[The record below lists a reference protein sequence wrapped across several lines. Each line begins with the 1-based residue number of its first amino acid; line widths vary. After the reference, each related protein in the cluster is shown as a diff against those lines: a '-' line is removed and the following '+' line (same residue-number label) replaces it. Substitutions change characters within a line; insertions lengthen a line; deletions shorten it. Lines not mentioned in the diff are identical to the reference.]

1 MNNIVKT
8 YNAGPKPVIEILLT
22 GRNNRPHNVNI
33 QVGSSVSSL
42 RTLSDEQFNFYN
54 THFITKEIEW
64 SDISAAGDLQV
75 RVLVNGFPEI
85 EADFVSASY
94 IRLKFPQQT
103 DFAGFT
109 NKRFIL
115 PVNTNGKSYVEFLNA
130 PATTQVYDI
139 SDKNNIKI
147 IGTNSGGGRLR
158 AVIPGTETSRTLF
171 LSNGDVKVPQMKR
184 IRFRNIN
191 PANHNYLIVTNKRIM
206 VPAGD
211 DPNPIRTYASYR
223 ASAAGGGYDT
233 LVVDMQQLYDQF
245 SYGEPLPTAI
255 RKFSLYMMN
264 GGAPEYLFLIG
275 KALHVGHN
283 YYRQD
288 LRTYTFHD
296 LVPTMGY
303 PGSDT
308 PFTAGLGGTSYEPA
322 IPTGRLTAKNADEV
336 KIYLKKVIE
345 MESQPFNDLY
355 RKNLIHLS
363 GGVTAGELVLF
374 KQIVNDFKAKAEGD
388 YLGGKVTTLTKSTN
402 NSVELININEEVN
415 RGVSLITFFG
425 HSSPTI
431 IDIEIGYASNDV
443 MGYRNKG
450 KYPMIL
456 VNGCNAGNIFSTTY
470 TFGEDWIIT
479 PDRGALGVIAHS
491 AYGYVGPLKR
501 YSDLFYSTAYQD
513 STFIHKPIGDIHKE
527 TARRYISQ
535 VNPTPLNISQAQQMV
550 LQGDPAIS
558 LFGADKPDYAVH
570 DNLLYLQPFEGVPIT
585 ALADSFSVAVIVKNF
600 GRTHKDSISLEV
612 KRTFSDGRIISY
624 DPVLYK
630 SVKYQDTLFYTVR
643 SKDANSF
650 GNNRFEVIVDGENN
664 IPELN
669 ENNNTAS
676 FSFFIP
682 LSGITNLL
690 PVDYSIV
697 NTTNP
702 VLQAQSTDILSKSR
716 EYIFELDTAYN
727 FNSPFK
733 KQGIINAESLA
744 SWQVNLLSGSSSD
757 STVYYWRTK
766 FAQANQGE
774 DDSWTRSSFVYINN
788 GPEGWA
794 QAAFPQFYQDQKRGI
809 VQDIQQKR
817 WKFEEPESYIKVRTF
832 GEKHPTNN
840 VNNIELLL
848 NGVPYI
854 FAGRLCGD
862 NSMNGLAFNKSSLSA
877 YMVLNKRTCGR
888 FPSVVNNFVKV
899 EIEGDTRFMNSFF
912 DAVEDDDYVLMF
924 SIGRV
929 TYESWPEDVRQKMKS
944 IGASDQVLNALKNGD
959 PYIILG
965 RKGADPGTA
974 IEIVGDAAL
983 GATNT
988 QEIILEEVLKGK
1000 YTQGTIA
1007 STRIGPAVE
1016 WGTFQRNI
1024 KNLESGDIYYFD
1036 IYGIDY
1042 SGNESILM
1050 RGLMDDNVPLESID
1064 PIKYPYLRLRA
1075 TISDEVK
1082 STPAQL
1088 EKWHVLYTGVPE
1100 GILTLLGDKDQPL
1113 KDIKLK
1119 AGEALSVSFNFKNI
1133 STKDFADSILVRYTV
1148 FNRSRRNSEIK
1159 NIKLPAL
1166 RSGES
1171 KDFTIN
1177 INTDNSFGVNDF
1189 NVFVNPQIQ
1198 PEQYYNNNII
1208 DLPQFFE
1215 VIQDNINPVLDV
1227 AFDGMYIMD
1236 GDIVSPNPLISIKVK
1251 DENKF
1256 LLKKDT
1262 TGVDILLKRPC
1273 ESCTFEKI
1281 NFSDLQMKWEPASEN
1296 KDFQVEYQPK
1306 NLEDGMYTLKVQA
1319 VDGSGNKTGMH
1330 PYSVNFEV
1338 INKSEITNFYPY
1350 PNPFSSSTRF
1360 VFTLTGSEIPQE
1372 IKIQIMTVTGKI
1384 VREITQDELGPIR
1397 IGNNLSQYA
1406 WNGRDE
1412 FGDQL
1417 ANGVYLYKVII
1428 KNNGQNMDHRDTA
1441 ADKAFKKG
1449 FGKLYLLR

>member
-1 MNNIVKT
+1 MMILFSFGNIIAQAVGNEWIDHNQVYFKIPTAEDGIYRLTYNDLLAFGFPVNSVDPRRIQLFHRGQEQAIFISGQEDARINPGDYIDFWGQRNDGTSDAELYDPSSAQPHQYYSLFSDTTAYFLTWRLSNTAGKRMATFTEANVNNLPVQPYHFETRLLLQTQEYAVGRIYPEGSNEETILTQFDYGEGWTGARIRKGQFGDFTLNNIVKT

-501 YSDLFYSTAYQD
+501 
-513 STFIHKPIGDIHKE
+513 
-527 TARRYISQ
+527 
-535 VNPTPLNISQAQQMV
+535 
-550 LQGDPAIS
+550 
-558 LFGADKPDYAVH
+558 
-570 DNLLYLQPFEGVPIT
+570 
-585 ALADSFSVAVIVKNF
+585 
-600 GRTHKDSISLEV
+600 
-612 KRTFSDGRIISY
+612 
-624 DPVLYK
+624 
-630 SVKYQDTLFYTVR
+630 
-643 SKDANSF
+643 
-650 GNNRFEVIVDGENN
+650 
-664 IPELN
+664 
-669 ENNNTAS
+669 
-676 FSFFIP
+676 
-682 LSGITNLL
+682 
-690 PVDYSIV
+690 
-697 NTTNP
+697 
-702 VLQAQSTDILSKSR
+702 
-716 EYIFELDTAYN
+716 
-727 FNSPFK
+727 
-733 KQGIINAESLA
+733 
-744 SWQVNLLSGSSSD
+744 
-757 STVYYWRTK
+757 
-766 FAQANQGE
+766 
-774 DDSWTRSSFVYINN
+774 
-788 GPEGWA
+788 
-794 QAAFPQFYQDQKRGI
+794 
-809 VQDIQQKR
+809 
-817 WKFEEPESYIKVRTF
+817 
-832 GEKHPTNN
+832 
-840 VNNIELLL
+840 
-848 NGVPYI
+848 
-854 FAGRLCGD
+854 
-862 NSMNGLAFNKSSLSA
+862 
-877 YMVLNKRTCGR
+877 
-888 FPSVVNNFVKV
+888 
-899 EIEGDTRFMNSFF
+899 
-912 DAVEDDDYVLMF
+912 
-924 SIGRV
+924 
-929 TYESWPEDVRQKMKS
+929 
-944 IGASDQVLNALKNGD
+944 
-959 PYIILG
+959 
-965 RKGADPGTA
+965 
-974 IEIVGDAAL
+974 
-983 GATNT
+983 
-988 QEIILEEVLKGK
+988 
-1000 YTQGTIA
+1000 
-1007 STRIGPAVE
+1007 
-1016 WGTFQRNI
+1016 
-1024 KNLESGDIYYFD
+1024 
-1036 IYGIDY
+1036 
-1042 SGNESILM
+1042 
-1050 RGLMDDNVPLESID
+1050 
-1064 PIKYPYLRLRA
+1064 
-1075 TISDEVK
+1075 
-1082 STPAQL
+1082 
-1088 EKWHVLYTGVPE
+1088 
-1100 GILTLLGDKDQPL
+1100 
-1113 KDIKLK
+1113 
-1119 AGEALSVSFNFKNI
+1119 
-1133 STKDFADSILVRYTV
+1133 
-1148 FNRSRRNSEIK
+1148 
-1159 NIKLPAL
+1159 
-1166 RSGES
+1166 
-1171 KDFTIN
+1171 
-1177 INTDNSFGVNDF
+1177 
-1189 NVFVNPQIQ
+1189 
-1198 PEQYYNNNII
+1198 
-1208 DLPQFFE
+1208 
-1215 VIQDNINPVLDV
+1215 
-1227 AFDGMYIMD
+1227 
-1236 GDIVSPNPLISIKVK
+1236 
-1251 DENKF
+1251 
-1256 LLKKDT
+1256 
-1262 TGVDILLKRPC
+1262 
-1273 ESCTFEKI
+1273 
-1281 NFSDLQMKWEPASEN
+1281 
-1296 KDFQVEYQPK
+1296 
-1306 NLEDGMYTLKVQA
+1306 
-1319 VDGSGNKTGMH
+1319 
-1330 PYSVNFEV
+1330 
-1338 INKSEITNFYPY
+1338 
-1350 PNPFSSSTRF
+1350 
-1360 VFTLTGSEIPQE
+1360 
-1372 IKIQIMTVTGKI
+1372 
-1384 VREITQDELGPIR
+1384 
-1397 IGNNLSQYA
+1397 
-1406 WNGRDE
+1406 
-1412 FGDQL
+1412 
-1417 ANGVYLYKVII
+1417 
-1428 KNNGQNMDHRDTA
+1428 
-1441 ADKAFKKG
+1441 
-1449 FGKLYLLR
+1449 